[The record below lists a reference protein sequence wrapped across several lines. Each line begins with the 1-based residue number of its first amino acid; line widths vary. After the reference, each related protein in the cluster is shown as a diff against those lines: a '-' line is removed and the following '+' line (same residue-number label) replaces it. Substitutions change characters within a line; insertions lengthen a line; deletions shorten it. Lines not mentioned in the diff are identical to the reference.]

1 MGTSLSILQTKKRHH
16 IQQLA
21 APEPLW
27 GLPITG
33 CRNSVCPVHG
43 STAGHMIES
52 PETNTDTAT
61 LERPV
66 CRGSRRL
73 LSKILSSLTGFGLLG
88 HLVEMTTAS
97 GVDVTLDLR
106 QIPWLDGAQETV
118 SAGLLSSSQPQNV
131 RLRRAI
137 GNLDA
142 VVASPLYPLL
152 FDPQT
157 AGGLLASVP
166 PEHAEACL
174 AALHTHGYDRAAI
187 IGTVQPQTHPGEPIM
202 IVGL

>member
-1 MGTSLSILQTKKRHH
+1 MDYCGDRRD
-16 IQQLA
+16 A
-21 APEPLW
+21 AVIHRPGAQCL
-27 GLPITG
+27 
-33 CRNSVCPVHG
+33 HAYQA
-43 STAGHMIES
+43 TAC
-52 PETNTDTAT
+52 TD
-61 LERPV
+61 V
-66 CRGSRRL
+66 
-73 LSKILSSLTGFGLLG
+73 TGFGLLG
-88 HLVEMTTAS
+88 HLVEMTRAS

-106 QIPWLDGAQETV
+106 QISWLDGAQETV
-118 SAGLLSSSQPQNV
+118 SAGLLSSLQPQNV

-137 GNLDA
+137 RNLDA

-174 AALHTHGYDRAAI
+174 AALHTHGYDWAAI
-187 IGTVQPQTHPGEPIM
+187 IGTVQPQSHPGEPIP